1 MLTIFKMKFTAK
13 IRKIGTTSLVVT
25 VPAEIVQKLSIN
37 EGDIE
42 EFEIFKTEVRQD
54 VKQDKEDIE

>member
-1 MLTIFKMKFTAK
+1 MKFTAK